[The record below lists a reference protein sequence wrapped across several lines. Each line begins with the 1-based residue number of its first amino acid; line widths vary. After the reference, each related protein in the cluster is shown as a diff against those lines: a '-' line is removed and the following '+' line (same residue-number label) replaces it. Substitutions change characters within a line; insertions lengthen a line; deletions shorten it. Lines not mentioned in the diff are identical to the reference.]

1 MGHGLNRG
9 METRHPMVTE
19 DMWVLLPGG
28 EGIDGMLGRVREDL
42 KSAGTCT
49 FLLETG
55 ELWQV

>member
-1 MGHGLNRG
+1 
-9 METRHPMVTE
+9 MVTE